1 MSHKPHYPTG
11 TILQSIGEL
20 NSLPFNREDVYEVIK
35 EHPGLSTR
43 EILSFLGL
51 AVSTHQDKQRL
62 GGFLRN
68 IKSAAEKLQKEGRI
82 IIEDRVDRYQY
93 YPILEKKLEAVRNE

>member
-1 MSHKPHYPTG
+1 MTHKPHYPSG

-20 NSLPFNREDVYEVIK
+20 NSLPFNREDVYNVIR

-51 AVSTHQDKQRL
+51 AVSTHQDRQRL
-62 GGFLRN
+62 SGFLMN
-68 IKSAAEKLQKEGRI
+68 IKTAAERLQKEGRVRI
-82 IIEDRVDRYQY
+82 VDRVDRYLY
-93 YPILEKKLEAVRNE
+93 YPVTQRKSEVFENE

>member
-20 NSLPFNREDVYEVIK
+20 YSLPFNREDVYEVIK

-51 AVSTHQDKQRL
+51 AVSTHQDRQRL

-68 IKSAAEKLQKEGRI
+68 IKSAAEKLQKEGKI
-82 IIEDRVDRYQY
+82 IIEDRVDRFQY
-93 YPILEKKLEAVRNE
+93 YPIEPSRTGRVLK

>member
-68 IKSAAEKLQKEGRI
+68 IKSAASLL
-82 IIEDRVDRYQY
+82 
-93 YPILEKKLEAVRNE
+93 ILLELYSVHIFYSFLTDSNFFSRMG

>member
-1 MSHKPHYPTG
+1 MTHKPHYPSG

-20 NSLPFNREDVYEVIK
+20 NCLPFNREDVYHVIK

-62 GGFLRN
+62 SGFLMN
-68 IKSAAEKLQKEGRI
+68 IKSAAERLQKEGRI
-82 IIEDRVDRYQY
+82 RIVDRVDRYQY
-93 YPILEKKLEAVRNE
+93 YPVEPNQSRRVLK

>member
-1 MSHKPHYPTG
+1 MTHKPHYPSG

-20 NSLPFNREDVYEVIK
+20 NCLPFNREDVYRVIK

-51 AVSTHQDKQRL
+51 AVSTHQDRQRL
-62 GGFLRN
+62 GGFLMN
-68 IKSAAEKLQKEGRI
+68 IKTAAERLQKEGRI
-82 IIEDRVDRYQY
+82 RIVDRVDRYQY
-93 YPILEKKLEAVRNE
+93 YPVEPNQSRRVLK